1 MLLLIAMLAIVS
13 ELVLVPDITV
23 AEQAALPMLAVLK
36 GWLMAFTWTVVE
48 LVVTAMGLL
57 PTATVMAWLLT
68 PLSVTVGCCCCCDGC
83 SCCCGCSDEFP
94 LLTKASEFSLAGW
107 LETSCAV
114 FNPSSPGWLASG
126 AAVTMVA
133 ASLLA

>member
-1 MLLLIAMLAIVS
+1 MKLLLLIAMLAIVS

-57 PTATVMAWLLT
+57 PTATVMACCSHHH
-68 PLSVTVGCCCCCDGC
+68 LSL
-83 SCCCGCSDEFP
+83 S
-94 LLTKASEFSLAGW
+94 AA
-107 LETSCAV
+107 
-114 FNPSSPGWLASG
+114 
-126 AAVTMVA
+126 AAVATVAVVAVA
-133 ASLLA
+133 APMNSHY